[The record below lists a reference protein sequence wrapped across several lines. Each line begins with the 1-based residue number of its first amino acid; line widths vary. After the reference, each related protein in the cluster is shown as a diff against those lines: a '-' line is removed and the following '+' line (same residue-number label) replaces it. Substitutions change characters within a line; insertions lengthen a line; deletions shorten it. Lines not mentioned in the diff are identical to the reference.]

1 MSFFKK
7 LKSEFEDMFGDDDK
21 KKEEK
26 PSQPAQGAKPA
37 ENKPEQTRDI
47 NQPQYSSP
55 APPDSFAQHQQQS
68 YPPQQQY
75 PLPQQYP
82 SQQQYPLQ
90 NQPPYGHPSSSPY
103 GQPGPSPYGQPSPAP
118 YGQHPPPSGPPPPQA
133 GGQLPPGWVQ
143 QFDQQSQRFFYV
155 NQATGQTQWEMP
167 QHPVPQNQYSSP
179 PPPTG
184 GAYGGY
190 QPPQAQAQ
198 YGQPSPAPY
207 GQGPPPG
214 QYGSAPPQGDQ
225 SRGQANSFYDSYGG
239 AMPSVP
245 PQGQHDTRANQY
257 YGDVENKDK
266 DKKKS
271 NGYGSAIAGAAG
283 GLAVGAIGGALL
295 ADALGKRSDPH

>member
-1 MSFFKK
+1 MTRKRRKSLRNL
-7 LKSEFEDMFGDDDK
+7 LKMQSPPKAVGYSVLLLIHTYQLLTLSCTE
-21 KKEEK
+21 
-26 PSQPAQGAKPA
+26 
-37 ENKPEQTRDI
+37 PEQTRDV

-55 APPDSFAQHQQQS
+55 APPDSYAQHQQQS

-75 PLPQQYP
+75 PPQH
-82 SQQQYPLQ
+82 QQ
-90 NQPPYGHPSSSPY
+90 PYGPPS
-103 GQPGPSPYGQPSPAP
+103 PSPYGQPSPGP
-118 YGQHPPPSGPPPPQA
+118 YGQPSPAPFGQHLPPSGPPPPQA

-143 QFDQQSQRFFYV
+143 QFDQQTQRFFYV

-179 PPPTG
+179 PPG
-184 GAYGGY
+184 GVYGGY
-190 QPPQAQAQ
+190 QPPQAQGQ

-207 GQGPPPG
+207 GQGPPPPG

-245 PQGQHDTRANQY
+245 PQGQHENRANQY
-257 YGDVENKDK
+257 YGDVDKKDK

-271 NGYGSAIAGAAG
+271 SGYGSAIAGAAG

-295 ADALGKRSDPH
+295 ADALGKCSSPA